1 MEKEMECFDINSH
14 YSQEIH
20 NVTGEKKV
28 VSYLEN
34 NPKFSG
40 K

>member
-1 MEKEMECFDINSH
+1 MEKEMECFDINSL
-14 YSQEIH
+14 YSQEID
-20 NVTGEKKV
+20 NVTAQKKV
-28 VSYLEN
+28 VSNLEN